1 MFQDQKGLRRP
12 ASLPHWAIFGDPW
25 QCVTASVPSSK
36 IFGALIMATR
46 GWSLRDA
53 KHRSECR
60 GTNAFGIVKELSPQ
74 SWRRKLSNSGHSL
87 DSSILPRNSNFHAG
101 QNGTTFE
108 HVRNLRTH
116 GHDEMYEIIY
126 ESCGKIYWNIF
137 KQCDT
142 IDTSWSCSSLSCAA
156 TQWLVALAGSPR
168 PIESA
173 EMDEV
178 ETLKMDSA
186 ELWAFLRIWQMV
198 YILMFI
204 DGLLYVY
211 YWKKVYWWLL
221 AATSAIYYSKIW
233 SNWLPCSTQKPAGQ
247 TESLR
252 SKLRKLYVTIEDQG
266 HVLHK
271 LAVITQTKQTQE
283 PNRRIS
289 PQNLSH
295 PSTLDV
301 PTVLSSPSY
310 LCYENGSQK
319 CHNRATNRP
328 PASASGKWLS
338 RRPLAPPAS
347 KAAAMRRNIG
357 SLCSSASMF
366 CWTKFASFF
375 SWAHFLAN

>member
-1 MFQDQKGLRRP
+1 MWDY
-12 ASLPHWAIFGDPW
+12 WYI
-25 QCVTASVPSSK
+25 
-36 IFGALIMATR
+36 LI
-46 GWSLRDA
+46 LQL
-53 KHRSECR
+53 C
-60 GTNAFGIVKELSPQ
+60 
-74 SWRRKLSNSGHSL
+74 
-87 DSSILPRNSNFHAG
+87 
-101 QNGTTFE
+101 
-108 HVRNLRTH
+108 
-116 GHDEMYEIIY
+116 
-126 ESCGKIYWNIF
+126 
-137 KQCDT
+137 
-142 IDTSWSCSSLSCAA
+142 SLSCAA
-156 TQWLVALAGSPR
+156 TQWLVAVAGSPR

-198 YILMFI
+198 FIYI
-204 DGLLYVY
+204 D
-211 YWKKVYWWLL
+211 VYWWFIIRKNHWKKIYWWFL

-310 LCYENGSQK
+310 LCYKMNQK
-319 CHNRATNRP
+319 CHNRLLWP